1 MPSLIARTGALLA
14 AAALCATVAS
24 TAAPADAATSAKHF
38 KNCTALD
45 KTYKHGVGKVGARDK
60 VSGHTKP
67 VTNFKRSNA
76 LYAANK
82 GSDRDHDG
90 VACEKR

>member
-1 MPSLIARTGALLA
+1 MPSLTARTGALLA
-14 AAALCATVAS
+14 TAALCVSVAA
-24 TAAPADAATSAKHF
+24 TAAPADAAPSAKHF

-45 KTYKHGVGKVGARDK
+45 KTYKHGVGKVGAHDK

-67 VTNFKRSNA
+67 VTTFKRSKA
-76 LYAANK
+76 LYDANK

-90 VACEKR
+90 IACEKL